1 MSDAQGRYLRILAV
15 GLVAAASS
23 ATFNVTAFASNAPPA
38 RRLVV
43 FTQYTDNGAGEDPN
57 ATLYVAQLGSR
68 SARRLTEPCPDCSD
82 DGRWSPDGKTLA
94 FEGVGDADSEGGIF
108 LIRPDGTGRRRL
120 CGLPTQRDYHCS
132 EYPTWSPDG
141 SEIAFSLSG
150 GGIGIERLDRSAFR
164 RVPHTGSYGIWGLDW
179 SPDGKTLAFDP
190 NLSAVDVIAVRGT
203 GARRLFPVEPDAA
216 GPRWSPDGTRLLF
229 GSGDGQRLSIATT
242 AGRILDVLK
251 LRTDSAGWWDST
263 HVLYA
268 ARDGLHVYDLVEH
281 RAQDVFPLP
290 AVCRGRGHYCGSF
303 EVQPTLR
310 R

>member
-1 MSDAQGRYLRILAV
+1 MFGARGRYLRILAV
-15 GLVAAASS
+15 GPVVAVSI
-23 ATFNVTAFASNAPPA
+23 ATSGVATFASNAPPA

-43 FTQYTDNGAGEDPN
+43 FTQHTDNGPGEDDN

-82 DGRWSPDGKTLA
+82 NARWSPDGKTLA
-94 FEGVGDADSEGGIF
+94 FRGEGETDWEGGIF

-120 CGLPTQRDYHCS
+120 CGLPTKRDYHCDD
-132 EYPTWSPDG
+132 YPTWSPDG

-150 GGIGIERLDRSAFR
+150 QGIGVERIDRSTFR

-190 NLSAVDVIAVRGT
+190 NLSAVDLIAIGGT
-203 GARRLFPVEPDAA
+203 GARRLLSVEPDVF

-229 GSGDGQRLSIATT
+229 GWVEGQRFSIATT

-251 LRTDSAGWWDST
+251 LKTDSAGWWDDT
-263 HVLYA
+263 HVFYA
-268 ARDGLHVYDLVEH
+268 ARDGLHVYDLLEH
-281 RAQDVFPLP
+281 RAQQVFPLP
-290 AVCRGRGHYCGSF
+290 AVCRGRGHFCSSF

-310 R
+310 G

>member
-1 MSDAQGRYLRILAV
+1 MSDAQGRYLRIVAV

-23 ATFNVTAFASNAPPA
+23 ATFNVTTFASNAPPA

-94 FEGVGDADSEGGIF
+94 FKGVGDADSEGGIF
-108 LIRPDGTGRRRL
+108 LIRPDGTGRHRL

-141 SEIAFSLSG
+141 SEIAFSLSVS
-150 GGIGIERLDRSAFR
+150 GIGIERVDRSAFR

-203 GARRLFPVEPDAA
+203 GASGSFPSNRMRP
-216 GPRWSPDGTRLLF
+216 
-229 GSGDGQRLSIATT
+229 
-242 AGRILDVLK
+242 GRVG
-251 LRTDSAGWWDST
+251 RPTG
-263 HVLYA
+263 
-268 ARDGLHVYDLVEH
+268 RD
-281 RAQDVFPLP
+281 F
-290 AVCRGRGHYCGSF
+290 CSGRGTGNAFPS
-303 EVQPTLR
+303 R
-310 R
+310 RRPVASWTS